1 MEIESITT
9 RLYEKSLVSTMR
21 LENQIETINAT
32 ETTTSIVSEFFKG
45 MKTSLAT
52 FGDLLFSLLLS
63 LYVAVSLKDYFAA
76 VVRAFP
82 LEQRENAAHVL
93 SKCASTLRL
102 WFRAQVIDMSIIG
115 VMTAAGLWLVDVDY
129 WAV

>member
-1 MEIESITT
+1 
-9 RLYEKSLVSTMR
+9 MR